1 MFPLFCRHG
10 FQLSQALWG
19 RDYQL
24 PGAEGLRADQTH
36 RGGRR
41 RGADVG
47 RCQTAGWGAAAWPR
61 PRPGNMGK
69 RLSENG
75 LYPPSNFNGNLMKMD
90 LRAYYF
96 QTKPHFLCHLFGTWK
111 LKKWWWKM
119 VKKPSKMVSHG
130 PRNVPMVPIGWKN
143 MEVPYGLIINGYP
156 SWYTIGKWS
165 YECLYIYI

>member
-119 VKKPSKMVSHG
+119 VKKSIENGLPWSQECPNGSHWMKKHGTPLWIDHKWISFMVYH
-130 PRNVPMVPIGWKN
+130 RQM
-143 MEVPYGLIINGYP
+143 IIRM
-156 SWYTIGKWS
+156 S
-165 YECLYIYI
+165 IYI